1 MICNGNGFNSDLSV
15 FFRTSG
21 SFLKNFVLLFYQASI
36 QILGLWQVCLVTK
49 GVMLNFSCT
58 IVLSDCSP
66 VFGDYTLGCK
76 NKEKRQEDL
85 RKSS

>member
-1 MICNGNGFNSDLSV
+1 MQRERLQLALERIL
-15 FFRTSG
+15 RTSG

-58 IVLSDCSP
+58 IVLSKL
-66 VFGDYTLGCK
+66 F
-76 NKEKRQEDL
+76 
-85 RKSS
+85 SSIL